1 MINILKN
8 DLNNEDDNN
17 CNLNKQDDD
26 PLLSSLPPLPILPL
40 PQPDLKPQVSLLSCN
55 RATIYDDH
63 DHDVDS
69 IAVSLFTNSETAAT
83 TPWERL
89 QNIQRALNQ

>member
-63 DHDVDS
+63 VKLLH
-69 IAVSLFTNSETAAT
+69 I
-83 TPWERL
+83 
-89 QNIQRALNQ
+89 NQTKPKQSFSSGSVVPTGS

>member
-1 MINILKN
+1 MTIMINILKN

-17 CNLNKQDDD
+17 CNFNKQDDD

-83 TPWERL
+83 TP
-89 QNIQRALNQ
+89 